1 MYIANHHMRIYGVLC
16 QVNKAFYYSAMRLI
30 FQSFVVR
37 LDLEV
42 QEAHSPFIKF
52 EELCRNA
59 NARYVERL
67 VIRCCERNPAG
78 YNPRDFAGSCKSFA
92 LLLEQ
97 FPSLRSVVLVFF
109 RYPYGSEDMFAGDP
123 IEQIINALRLAQLP
137 KLERLRTFYEALG
150 EPMSVD
156 GFLKVHRPTIP
167 LSRGL

>member
-150 EPMSVD
+150 EPMCVD